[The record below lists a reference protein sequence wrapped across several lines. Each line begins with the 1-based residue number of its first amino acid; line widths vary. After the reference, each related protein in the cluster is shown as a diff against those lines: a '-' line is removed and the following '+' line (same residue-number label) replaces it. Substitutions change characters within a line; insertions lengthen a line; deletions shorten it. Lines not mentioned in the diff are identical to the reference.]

1 MYIVQIASE
10 MAPIAK
16 VGGLADV
23 MMGLSRELKWKGLN
37 VEIVIPKYDCLD
49 TRGLQQAVFR
59 TDVRSYFNGGLHENT
74 IWKGR
79 MNGDLSM
86 TLIESHHHDQF
97 FNRGCIYGCHD
108 DVDRF
113 LYFSRA
119 VCDYLLQ
126 EGVPPDVMHIHD
138 WPTACIAFLIRDG
151 SFRKFFEKTKVV
163 FTIHNMEYQGRC
175 STSDIEKIGVLGAHY
190 DSPVRL
196 QDEFSPCL
204 NLLKGG
210 IVFSDKTITVSP
222 TYAKEV
228 LFPEGGK
235 GLQGVLL
242 ENSDKFCGILNGV
255 DYSYWNPEVDPHI
268 YQLYTKN
275 TLSVKKENKS
285 RLLED
290 LKMAKSE
297 NRPLVCAI
305 TRLVQQKGIEL
316 IKHAIYRTLEKGGQF
331 ILLGTA
337 PDPQIHWE
345 FSELQEELMHN
356 DNVKIFLHHEETL
369 AHRIFAASDIFIV
382 PSIFEPCG
390 LTQII
395 AMKYG
400 AIPVVRKTGGLA
412 DTVFDVDTK
421 PFEKANGFVF
431 ETKDYKGMDYG
442 LDRALEM
449 FTDDQKTWKK
459 LMLQAMSCDYS
470 WNKPATRYIEMYL

>member
-1 MYIVQIASE
+1 M
-10 MAPIAK
+10 
-16 VGGLADV
+16 
-23 MMGLSRELKWKGLN
+23 
-37 VEIVIPKYDCLD
+37 
-49 TRGLQQAVFR
+49 
-59 TDVRSYFNGGLHENT
+59 
-74 IWKGR
+74 
-79 MNGDLSM
+79 
-86 TLIESHHHDQF
+86 
-97 FNRGCIYGCHD
+97 
-108 DVDRF
+108 
-113 LYFSRA
+113 
-119 VCDYLLQ
+119 
-126 EGVPPDVMHIHD
+126 
-138 WPTACIAFLIRDG
+138 
-151 SFRKFFEKTKVV
+151 
-163 FTIHNMEYQGRC
+163 
-175 STSDIEKIGVLGAHY
+175 
-190 DSPVRL
+190 
-196 QDEFSPCL
+196 
-204 NLLKGG
+204 
-210 IVFSDKTITVSP
+210 
-222 TYAKEV
+222 
-228 LFPEGGK
+228 
-235 GLQGVLL
+235 
-242 ENSDKFCGILNGV
+242 NGV

-275 TLSVKKENKS
+275 TLSVKNENKS
-285 RLLED
+285 RLLQD

-412 DTVFDVDTK
+412 DTVFDVVTN

-431 ETKDYKGMDYG
+431 DTKDYKGMDYG

-449 FTDDQKTWKK
+449 FTNDQKTWKK